1 MKFRQI
7 MLSTALLAPICCIAQ
22 TNYTEQCHPITK
34 DDIITFFNHWNESLK
49 NKDLD
54 TIVSSYDKNA
64 VLFPTLSNKPHT
76 NHAEIREYFVDFVK
90 HDPSATITQRTIK
103 TGCNWA
109 TDTGLYT
116 FKLQSPAAT
125 EIKARYS
132 LVYEYLDG
140 HWRIIHH
147 HSSMVP
153 SVKDAKKSPDP
164 NF

>member
-7 MLSTALLAPICCIAQ
+7 MLNAALMAPVCCIAQ
-22 TNYTEQCHPITK
+22 TSYTQQCVSITK
-34 DDIITFFNHWNESLK
+34 NDVIHFFDHWNEALQNK
-49 NKDLD
+49 NLD
-54 TIVSSYDKNA
+54 VIVSSYDKNA
-64 VLFPTLSNKPHT
+64 VLFPTLSNKPHA
-76 NHAEIREYFVDFVK
+76 NHDEIRNYFVDFIK
-90 HDPSATITQRTIK
+90 RSPSAAITQRTIK

-116 FKLQSPAAT
+116 FELKSPTTT

-132 LVYEYLDG
+132 LIYEYLDG
-140 HWRIIHH
+140 HWLIIHH

-153 SVKDAKKSPDP
+153 TVKDANESPDP